1 MQPISIESIYA
12 HLGNCEFFLSQ
23 QEEMVI
29 ANLRIPP
36 SVQKK
41 CPEFVGWVLQSLE
54 NPKPTLGFPVA
65 IVWRGTAYHGWYVIR
80 FQSSLAHYIS
90 LAGIRSNPVNKI
102 KGRCLDSNLRGN
114 VRTTKAILLSLL
126 ESQSSSPIPEL
137 PITPTIIVGV
147 DEYLD
152 TDNEKIELGECWTP
166 EQQWD
171 YVPQSQ
177 PDWSYEDQLAIM
189 GNEPLPLPAI
199 ATGVNR
205 TRKQIETIAKEIG
218 FDLSGTTKLRK
229 QELLDTMNS

>member
-1 MQPISIESIYA
+1 MQPSIELIYA

-36 SVQKK
+36 CVQKE

-54 NPKPTLGFPVA
+54 NSKPTLGFPPA

-80 FQSSLAHYIS
+80 FQSSLIHYLS
-90 LAGIRSNPVNKI
+90 LAGSQSNPTQI

-114 VRTTKAILLSLL
+114 VRTTKSILSSLL
-126 ESQSSSPIPEL
+126 ESQKSSNEIPEI
-137 PITPTIIVGV
+137 PVTPTFIVE
-147 DEYLD
+147 DHAILA
-152 TDNEKIELGECWTP
+152 TDIQG
-166 EQQWD
+166 WD
-171 YVPQSQ
+171 SESQ
-177 PDWSYEDQLAIM
+177 PDWSYDDQAEIE
-189 GNEPLPLPAI
+189 GTAHLPLPVI